1 MSQNL
6 DNVIWLKYD
15 QENNFEESNIEVI
28 EKWRA

>member
-6 DNVIWLKYD
+6 DNVIRLKYD

-28 EKWRA
+28 EK

>member
-6 DNVIWLKYD
+6 DNVIRLKYD

-28 EKWRA
+28 GK